1 MLLIKKGC
9 GSTKR
14 SFALIGIIILTLG
27 VLGTLFYFLLEQ
39 DNSYITYFK
48 IQSRPSFVVGINEK
62 NNVVFYN
69 ALNSEGNKYN
79 LLMFQGKNLSEMIE
93 LFIEKIDYDDELNK
107 EINVTIMT
115 KNNIRENEIF
125 KIIQDTIRS
134 KDKRFMIVNHEPN
147 NDELERYSN
156 ENVYNMK
163 ASLKNDDIKVIS
175 HVIYDK
181 VKQYVDAK
189 IGNIMDF
196 NNDFI
201 LENEGYFNDY
211 NLFNIN
217 LNEYNVVLLEK
228 SNYQVDFTFD
238 EEGNYVYNII
248 LNLEL
253 EKENASLERKI
264 VEVYSYSYQINDEQ
278 ELLSNLKIYYY
289 LINNQ

>member
-1 MLLIKKGC
+1 M
-9 GSTKR
+9 
-14 SFALIGIIILTLG
+14 
-27 VLGTLFYFLLEQ
+27 GTLFYFLLEQ